1 LAAGWIQAAYRTDAV
16 RPQEQ
21 RACPP
26 RLGPARFGREIP
38 LPDARH
44 ANCCSAGVLP
54 TRSARSPDLSR
65 CSRGDAAVEY
75 VVLLGTMAIPLVPVM
90 VAFGAW
96 LVATFENIRNLVVL
110 PFP

>member
-1 LAAGWIQAAYRTDAV
+1 ML
-16 RPQEQ
+16 
-21 RACPP
+21 PP
-26 RLGPARFGREIP
+26 SPAQP
-38 LPDARH
+38 AQQP
-44 ANCCSAGVLP
+44 
-54 TRSARSPDLSR
+54 PDLSR

-96 LVATFENIRNLVVL
+96 LVGTFENIRNLVVL